1 MVEILIDGARCD
13 LEAGYTLPKNIFTL
27 DGEALRKASKQQSG
41 RSVKLHLP
49 STPCNDKIML
59 HATDP
64 CAGERFNEREHTG
77 EVKVDGVVLLQGVAH
92 LLATESEQGQTT

>member
-13 LEAGYTLPKNIFTL
+13 LEAGYTLPKNIYTL

-41 RSVKLHLP
+41 RNVKLRLP
-49 STPCNDKIML
+49 STPCNDTIML

-64 CAGERFNEREHTG
+64 CVGGEIQREGAYGRG
-77 EVKVDGVVLLQGVAH
+77 EGRWRD
-92 LLATESEQGQTT
+92 ATAWRSTSARSGE